1 MPFSVMKKL
10 INSCEGGTMTVRR
23 TPLLLLVGSW
33 AVLLLVGLLG
43 STTVPSVALA
53 DGSGGAPLP
62 TEDDT
67 LDTFGQSGGGDE
79 PDPDKPSIL
88 DLFIDLILVLW

>member
-1 MPFSVMKKL
+1 
-10 INSCEGGTMTVRR
+10 MTVRR

-33 AVLLLVGLLG
+33 AALLLVGLLG

-62 TEDDT
+62 TENDT
-67 LDTFGQSGGGDE
+67 LDTFGLPGGGDE
-79 PDPDKPSIL
+79 PDPGKPSTL
-88 DLFIDLILVLW
+88 DLFIDLIQVLW

>member
-1 MPFSVMKKL
+1 
-10 INSCEGGTMTVRR
+10 MTVRR

-33 AVLLLVGLLG
+33 AALLLVGLLG

-67 LDTFGQSGGGDE
+67 LDTFGQPGGGDE
-79 PDPDKPSIL
+79 PDPDEPSTL

>member
-1 MPFSVMKKL
+1 MPFSVRQEL
-10 INSCEGGTMTVRR
+10 INSREGGIMTVRR

-33 AVLLLVGLLG
+33 VALLLVGLLG

-53 DGSGGAPLP
+53 DGSGGEPLP

-67 LDTFGQSGGGDE
+67 LDTFGQPGGGDK
-79 PDPDKPSIL
+79 PDPDEPSIL
-88 DLFIDLILVLW
+88 DLFIDLIQVLW

>member
-1 MPFSVMKKL
+1 MPFSVREKL

-33 AVLLLVGLLG
+33 AALLLVGLLG

-53 DGSGGAPLP
+53 DGSGGEPLP
-62 TEDDT
+62 SEDDA
-67 LDTFGQSGGGDE
+67 LYSFGQPGGGDE
-79 PDPDKPSIL
+79 PDPDEPSIL
-88 DLFIDLILVLW
+88 DLFIDLIQVLW